1 MHKSNLFYRYSI
13 TAMVILLSACANSG
27 YDVDEQFTDI
37 NAEPLIQ
44 EEAQQLNTPQKKQKT
59 STKSTINT
67 YSLPASS
74 EVFSLLERDKYH
86 VAKLYKDSTRFVTI
100 SEIMKEQAENTI
112 KAPVADTKEEPVIKE
127 TTDSKLSDSKAEQT
141 AQP

>member
-1 MHKSNLFYRYSI
+1 MHKSNLFYCCSI

-27 YDVDEQFTDI
+27 YDVDEQFIDI

-44 EEAQQLNTPQKKQKT
+44 EDTQQLNAPIKRQKM
-59 STKSTINT
+59 SPKSTINT
-67 YSLPASS
+67 YSSPRSPD
-74 EVFSLLERDKYH
+74 VFSLLERDKYH
-86 VAKLYKDSTRFVTI
+86 VTKLYKDSTRFVTI
-100 SEIMKEQAENTI
+100 SEIMKEQAEDTT
-112 KAPVADTKEEPVIKE
+112 KAPVADTKEESVIKE

>member
-1 MHKSNLFYRYSI
+1 MHKSNLFYRCSI

-44 EEAQQLNTPQKKQKT
+44 EEAQQLNTPQKQQKT

-67 YSLPASS
+67 YS
-74 EVFSLLERDKYH
+74 
-86 VAKLYKDSTRFVTI
+86 
-100 SEIMKEQAENTI
+100 
-112 KAPVADTKEEPVIKE
+112 
-127 TTDSKLSDSKAEQT
+127 
-141 AQP
+141 